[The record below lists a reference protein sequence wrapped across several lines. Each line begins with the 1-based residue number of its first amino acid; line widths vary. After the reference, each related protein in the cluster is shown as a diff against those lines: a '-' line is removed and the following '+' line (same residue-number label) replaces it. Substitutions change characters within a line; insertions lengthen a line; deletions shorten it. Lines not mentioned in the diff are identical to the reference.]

1 MGGGGYFRNGR
12 SIRTFGGGGG
22 APPVRTAYFMACRL
36 RRSSMISVSGR
47 MFFFSQ
53 SPGGSTTDC
62 AWVRKYVSFK
72 GTVSRYRICIFFNG
86 AASEECQKQQSTI
99 LDLHYINWQRGPC
112 HLKEYLHYTAYKKI
126 AYPKMCDISYVGKKK
141 ISIRGSVA
149 KCLSSGFETAFPAH
163 AGYSQLSSLND
174 MQYQQ

>member
-1 MGGGGYFRNGR
+1 MYLVHGYSPWGEGGAGHFQNGR

-62 AWVRKYVSFK
+62 ACVKN
-72 GTVSRYRICIFFNG
+72 I
-86 AASEECQKQQSTI
+86 
-99 LDLHYINWQRGPC
+99 C
-112 HLKEYLHYTAYKKI
+112 HLKGLYHDIEFVKNDIQAFRSTEYKLVKRPISSRRIFAVYYVQQTYI
-126 AYPKMCDISYVGKKK
+126 PKYLRHFLRCG
-141 ISIRGSVA
+141 
-149 KCLSSGFETAFPAH
+149 
-163 AGYSQLSSLND
+163 
-174 MQYQQ
+174 